1 MGDLKPSKI
10 PAPSYNKTTAVRL
23 RRKAPVPKLAQC

>member
-23 RRKAPVPKLAQC
+23 RHNASGF